1 MMEKANPSFL
11 AAFCAQIVQ
20 FAGILWGVAAAPIT

>member
-1 MMEKANPSFL
+1 MTEKMNPSFE

-20 FAGILWGVAAAPIT
+20 FAGFLWGVAAAPII